1 MTQLRDAIR
10 HVGRT
15 VVLVDD
21 GEETA
26 AHVLAAGVGGL
37 SLSVD
42 GRRRFITLAEFADL
56 EIDAD
61 VDRLADDR

>member
-15 VVLVDD
+15 VVLVDR
-21 GEETA
+21 GEETP

-37 SLSVD
+37 SVSVD
-42 GRRRFITLAEFADL
+42 GATRFISPAEFTDI

-61 VDRLADDR
+61 VDRLVAR